1 MVVAIFGGGED
12 GGMQVFLML
21 SLGDN
26 LQAFF
31 TEILEILTTLFC
43 ERASMFL
50 SLGTHLHINR
60 HAMLHGSANGSTDLL
75 VWDSVDLFWFI
86 TDNSTKQLMAFSF
99 SNTRLVN
106 QI

>member
-1 MVVAIFGGGED
+1 MEAAIFGGGVD

-43 ERASMFL
+43 ECASMFL
-50 SLGTHLHINR
+50 SLTTACILTGMQCSMALPMAPQIYWYET
-60 HAMLHGSANGSTDLL
+60 
-75 VWDSVDLFWFI
+75 
-86 TDNSTKQLMAFSF
+86 LMMFLS
-99 SNTRLVN
+99 
-106 QI
+106 